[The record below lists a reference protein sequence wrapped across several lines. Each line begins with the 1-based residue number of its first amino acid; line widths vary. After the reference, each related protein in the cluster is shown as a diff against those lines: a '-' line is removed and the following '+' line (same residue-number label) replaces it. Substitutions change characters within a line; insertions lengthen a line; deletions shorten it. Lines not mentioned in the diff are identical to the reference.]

1 MISTMIK
8 VQSVTEVQK
17 RTRECSA
24 WERGNV
30 QVFTAQ
36 VAFELD
42 FERQ

>member
-1 MISTMIK
+1 MIK
-8 VQSVTEVQK
+8 VQSVTEVLK
-17 RTRECSA
+17 TTRGCSA

-30 QVFTAQ
+30 QVFTAE